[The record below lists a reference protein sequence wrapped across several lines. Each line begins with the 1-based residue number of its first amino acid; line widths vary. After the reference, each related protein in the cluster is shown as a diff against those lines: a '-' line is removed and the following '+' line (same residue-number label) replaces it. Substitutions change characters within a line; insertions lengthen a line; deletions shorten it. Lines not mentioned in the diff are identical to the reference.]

1 MQNNILGSLPIEAL
15 PIFRPIRSYP
25 VGWGQPSR
33 YRMPA
38 GKPPYVAPQHMT
50 RQQKRAKIRAA
61 IKEFNRK
68 DHRGFRANQQR
79 LAVRK

>member
-1 MQNNILGSLPIEAL
+1 MQNNILGSLPLEAL

-38 GKPPYVAPQHMT
+38 GKPPFVAPQHET
-50 RQQKRAKIRAA
+50 RQQRRARLRAA
-61 IKEFNRK
+61 VKAFNRK
-68 DHRGFRANQQR
+68 DHRGFRVNKQLREIQ
-79 LAVRK
+79 K